1 MVKDLES
8 LLLWRGFDPWPG
20 DFCTPQVR
28 EEAGGRLEGRL
39 DGGWREDGGRLRG
52 GWREAERRLRGSWRE
67 AEGRLEGG

>member
-28 EEAGGRLEGRL
+28 EEGGGEEGEGKEMKKESGEGEEKQQQQQKPVIVLE
-39 DGGWREDGGRLRG
+39 
-52 GWREAERRLRGSWRE
+52 
-67 AEGRLEGG
+67 